1 MQTTPPMGQQ
11 QAKFMAVKQADVPDT
26 YSPDWLTKLDGRT
39 RVAQIVNERLY
50 ALEQDLGGHERLS
63 YQRRSLAK
71 RAVWMEAIIEKQEA
85 ALARDQEVD
94 LGKLAQAVNTLM
106 GILRTLGLDRQ
117 TLDVSLAD
125 YLHQKDSAP

>member
-1 MQTTPPMGQQ
+1 
-11 QAKFMAVKQADVPDT
+11 MAIKQADIPDT

-50 ALEQDLGGHERLS
+50 ALEQDLGGYERLS

-117 TLDVSLAD
+117 TIDVSLAE
-125 YLHQKDSAP
+125 YVKKQESSP